1 MKSKKDNYWIVL
13 ADLMTVLMVIFLF
26 IAISYMVIIKE
37 ENDKSVKDKEKVDKM
52 VTDYQNSKVALL
64 KELNTEFKD
73 DFKKTKWNAVLD
85 STDLSIKFIDERI
98 LFDNDKSDLKPEFKN
113 ILSDFFPRYLKIIMK
128 PKYIDKIAEVRVE
141 GHTSPIG
148 EYIHNLELSQDRT
161 RNVIAYLR
169 TLKYYQNQKPDEKER
184 LQYWLTANGLS
195 YGRTLDKN
203 GNLTHKNKLPPDNEK
218 CRRVEFKIVTKT
230 DELINEQIEQLNK

>member
-1 MKSKKDNYWIVL
+1 MKSKQDNYWIVL
-13 ADLMTVLMVIFLF
+13 ADLMTVLMVLFLF
-26 IAISYMVIIKE
+26 IAISYMVITE
-37 ENDKSVKDKEKVDKM
+37 EDKKQYNKM
-52 VTDYQNSKVALL
+52 VTDFDAKKGNLL
-64 KELNTEFKD
+64 KDLNKEFKD

-128 PKYIDKIAEVRVE
+128 PEYKNSIAEIRVE

-169 TLKYYQNQKPDEKER
+169 TLSYYQNQNPIEKER

-195 YGRTLDKN
+195 FGRTLDKN
-203 GNLTHKNKLPPDNEK
+203 GNLTYKNKSSPDNIK
-218 CRRVEFKIVTKT
+218 CRRVEFKIMTTT
-230 DELINEQIEQLNK
+230 DELINKQIQKLKNK

>member
-26 IAISYMVIIKE
+26 IAVTYMVIKRQ
-37 ENDKSVKDKEKVDKM
+37 DEKKRDKM
-52 VTDYQNSKVALL
+52 ITDYQTSKIALL
-64 KELNTEFKD
+64 QELNAEFKD
-73 DFKKTKWNAVLD
+73 DFIKTKWNAVLD
-85 STDLSIKFIDERI
+85 SSDLSIKFIDEKI
-98 LFDNDKSDLKPEFKN
+98 LFDNNKSDLKPEFKN

-161 RNVIAYLR
+161 RNVVAYLR
-169 TLKYYQNQKPDEKER
+169 TLDYYQNQKSEEKER

>member
-1 MKSKKDNYWIVL
+1 MKAKQDNYWIVL
-13 ADLMTVLMVIFLF
+13 ADLMTVLMVMFLF
-26 IAISYMVIIKE
+26 IAVSYMIIITE
-37 ENDKSVKDKEKVDKM
+37 DKEKVDKM
-52 VTDYQNSKVALL
+52 VTDYKDSKIALL

-85 STDLSIKFIDERI
+85 STDLSIKFIDEKI

-161 RNVIAYLR
+161 RNVVAYLR
-169 TLKYYQNQKPDEKER
+169 TLKYYQNQIPKEKER

-203 GNLTHKNKLPPDNEK
+203 GNLTHKNKLPPDYEK

>member
-1 MKSKKDNYWIVL
+1 MKAKQDNYWIVL

-26 IAISYMVIIKE
+26 IAVSYMIKVNE
-37 ENDKSVKDKEKVDKM
+37 DKKKQEKIL
-52 VTDYQNSKVALL
+52 TDYKTSKVALL
-64 KELNTEFKD
+64 KELNTEFKE

-148 EYIHNLELSQDRT
+148 EYIHNLELSQNRT

-169 TLKYYQNQKPDEKER
+169 TLDYYQNQMPKEKER

-203 GNLTHKNKLPPDNEK
+203 GNLTHKNKLPPDNIK
-218 CRRVEFKIVTKT
+218 CRRVEFKIVTTT
-230 DELINEQIEQLNK
+230 DELINKQIQQLNK

>member
-1 MKSKKDNYWIVL
+1 
-13 ADLMTVLMVIFLF
+13 
-26 IAISYMVIIKE
+26 
-37 ENDKSVKDKEKVDKM
+37 
-52 VTDYQNSKVALL
+52 
-64 KELNTEFKD
+64 
-73 DFKKTKWNAVLD
+73 
-85 STDLSIKFIDERI
+85 
-98 LFDNDKSDLKPEFKN
+98 
-113 ILSDFFPRYLKIIMK
+113 MK

-161 RNVIAYLR
+161 RNVVSYLR
-169 TLKYYQNQKPDEKER
+169 TLEYYQNQKSDEKER

>member
-26 IAISYMVIIKE
+26 IAVTYMVIKRQ
-37 ENDKSVKDKEKVDKM
+37 DEKKRDKM
-52 VTDYQNSKVALL
+52 ITDYQTSKIALL
-64 KELNTEFKD
+64 QELNAEFKD
-73 DFKKTKWNAVLD
+73 DFIKTKWNAVLD
-85 STDLSIKFIDERI
+85 SSDLSIKFIDEKI
-98 LFDNDKSDLKPEFKN
+98 LFDNNKSDLKPEFKN

-161 RNVIAYLR
+161 RNVVAYLR
-169 TLKYYQNQKPDEKER
+169 TLDYYQNQKSEEKER

-230 DELINEQIEQLNK
+230 DELINEQIDQLNK

>member
-1 MKSKKDNYWIVL
+1 MKAKQDNYWIVL
-13 ADLMTVLMVIFLF
+13 ADLMTILMVIFLF
-26 IAISYMVIIKE
+26 IAVTNIKKVNDAKKKRDQIIS
-37 ENDKSVKDKEKVDKM
+37 
-52 VTDYQNSKVALL
+52 DYNESKVSLI
-64 KELNTEFKD
+64 KELNAEFKE

-98 LFDNDKSDLKPEFKN
+98 LFDNDKSDLKPEFKD
-113 ILSDFFPRYLKIIMK
+113 ILADFFPRYLKIIMK
-128 PKYIDKIAEVRVE
+128 PKYTNKIAEVRVE

-169 TLKYYQNQKPDEKER
+169 TLSYYQNQNSIEKER

-195 YGRTLDKN
+195 YGRTLDIN
-203 GNLTHKNKLPPDNEK
+203 GNLTHKNKLHVKPDNLK
-218 CRRVEFKIVTKT
+218 CRRVEFKIVTTT
-230 DELINEQIEQLNK
+230 DEIINKQIQQLNK

>member
-1 MKSKKDNYWIVL
+1 MKAKQDNYWIVL

-26 IAISYMVIIKE
+26 IAVSYMIKVNE
-37 ENDKSVKDKEKVDKM
+37 DKKKQEKIL
-52 VTDYQNSKVALL
+52 TDYKTSKVALL
-64 KELNTEFKD
+64 KELNTEFKE

-148 EYIHNLELSQDRT
+148 EYIHNLELSQNRT

-169 TLKYYQNQKPDEKER
+169 TLDYYQNQMPKEKER

-203 GNLTHKNKLPPDNEK
+203 GYLTHKNKLPPDNIK
-218 CRRVEFKIVTKT
+218 CRRVEFKIVTTT
-230 DELINEQIEQLNK
+230 DELINKQIQQLNK

>member
-26 IAISYMVIIKE
+26 IAVTYMVIKRQ
-37 ENDKSVKDKEKVDKM
+37 DEKKRDKM
-52 VTDYQNSKVALL
+52 ITDYQTSKIALL
-64 KELNTEFKD
+64 KELNAEFKN
-73 DFKKTKWNAVLD
+73 DFIKTKWNAVLD
-85 STDLSIKFIDERI
+85 SSDLSIKFIDEKI
-98 LFDNDKSDLKPEFKN
+98 LFDNNKSDLKPEFKN

-169 TLKYYQNQKPDEKER
+169 TLEFYQNQKPDEKER

-203 GNLTHKNKLPPDNEK
+203 GNLTHKNKLTPDNEK

>member
-1 MKSKKDNYWIVL
+1 MKKKQDNYWIVL

-26 IAISYMVIIKE
+26 IAVTYMIIIKE
-37 ENDKSVKDKEKVDKM
+37 EKEKSNKM
-52 VTDYQNSKVALL
+52 ISDYQESKIALL
-64 KELNTEFKD
+64 NELNAEFKN
-73 DFKKTKWNAVLD
+73 DFIKTKWNAVLD
-85 STDLSIKFIDERI
+85 SSDLSIKFIDEKI
-98 LFDNDKSDLKPEFKN
+98 LFDNNKSDLKAEFKN

-161 RNVIAYLR
+161 RNVIEYLR
-169 TLKYYQNQKPDEKER
+169 TLEYYQIQKPDEKER

-203 GNLTHKNKLPPDNEK
+203 GNLTHKNKLPHDNEK

>member
-26 IAISYMVIIKE
+26 IAVTYMVIKRQ
-37 ENDKSVKDKEKVDKM
+37 DEKKRDKM
-52 VTDYQNSKVALL
+52 ITDYQTSKIALL
-64 KELNTEFKD
+64 KELNAEFKN
-73 DFKKTKWNAVLD
+73 DFIKTKWNAVLD
-85 STDLSIKFIDERI
+85 SSDLSIKFIDEKI
-98 LFDNDKSDLKPEFKN
+98 LFDNNKSDLKPEFKN

-169 TLKYYQNQKPDEKER
+169 TLEFYQNQKPDEKER